1 MRSFVPFVTGLLL
14 VAFVFVS
21 TTFSPMLN
29 EAPTESS
36 QARNQ
41 HPAAPLGHTESLDTE
56 EVSQSVVRVDRP
68 IFDIDYDDSWVPSV
82 PEFIGGYRVLYIS
95 TPKSR
100 ACSPSP
106 VIDLQTPQESLSGF
120 LGDPPDVHALMQ
132 ALPGLPPNVRLS
144 LVPLLL
150 TKKRW
155 LCVIEDGMRPRQE
168 PAAFR
173 GAKYPTC
180 QMARSERQV
189 IELESAY
196 GEPYYQRSVARR
208 RTR

>member
-1 MRSFVPFVTGLLL
+1 M
-14 VAFVFVS
+14 FVS

-56 EVSQSVVRVDRP
+56 EVSQLDVRVDRP
-68 IFDIDYDDSWVPSV
+68 IFDIDYDDSWVASV
-82 PEFIGGYRVLYIS
+82 PEVIGGYRVLYIS

-132 ALPGLPPNVRLS
+132 ALPELPSNVRLS
-144 LVPLLL
+144 FGPSPIDKEEMAVRDRRWNEAKTRTGCIPWGQVPDLSDG
-150 TKKRW
+150 TK
-155 LCVIEDGMRPRQE
+155 
-168 PAAFR
+168 
-173 GAKYPTC
+173 
-180 QMARSERQV
+180 
-189 IELESAY
+189 
-196 GEPYYQRSVARR
+196 
-208 RTR
+208 

>member
-1 MRSFVPFVTGLLL
+1 MRSFVPFVTGLSL

-56 EVSQSVVRVDRP
+56 EVSQSDVRVDRP
-68 IFDIDYDDSWVPSV
+68 IFDIDYDDSWVASV
-82 PEFIGGYRVLYIS
+82 PEVIGGYRVLYIS

-132 ALPGLPPNVRLS
+132 ALPGLPSNVRLS
-144 LVPLLL
+144 FGPSPIDKEEMAVRDRRWNEAKTRTGCIPWGQVPDLSDG
-150 TKKRW
+150 TK
-155 LCVIEDGMRPRQE
+155 
-168 PAAFR
+168 
-173 GAKYPTC
+173 
-180 QMARSERQV
+180 
-189 IELESAY
+189 
-196 GEPYYQRSVARR
+196 
-208 RTR
+208 